1 MMRLMTYITTV
12 FIAVLLIGQSVV
24 AQGNIG
30 QQGQLRRELERTDEL
45 IVRAREAVS
54 ASDDALAAQALERAM
69 TFQKTAYT
77 AFNGAAYVQ
86 ALAWTKRAR
95 EQASAAISNS
105 RMAGQLDGVVNAR
118 MERAR
123 DLMERVREA
132 IDGPLTPAM
141 TITFDQ
147 ARNSLAQAWEF
158 YRRGQMR
165 AAAKLVEQVEQSIE
179 RLQNMAREHNQS
191 AQEFEFRYENVLQSM
206 EQAKLMLAECES
218 PVARDQLAQAEEML
232 RMARQMHGEE
242 HPEAALVSVNRAREA
257 IRRANRECQGSDRLE
272 ERLQQLE
279 AEAERLQTRL
289 GGESA
294 GSTEAPLELL
304 AQAREQLRLARKY
317 LGEEKNSQAMVALQA
332 ANLAMRQAGRYLS
345 ETN

>member
-1 MMRLMTYITTV
+1 MIRLMIYIATV
-12 FIAVLLIGQSVV
+12 FIAVILIGQSVL
-24 AQGNIG
+24 AQGNNG

-54 ASDDALAAQALERAM
+54 ASDDALAAQALERAV

-77 AFNGAAYVQ
+77 ALEQTQYVL
-86 ALAWTKRAR
+86 ALTWTKKAR

-105 RMAGQLDGVVNAR
+105 RMAGQLDGVVNVR
-118 MERAR
+118 LERAR
-123 DLMERVREA
+123 DLLDRVREA
-132 IDGPLTPAM
+132 IDGPLTPGM
-141 TITFDQ
+141 TIAFEQ

-165 AAAKLVEQVEQSIE
+165 AAAKLVEQVEQSVQ
-179 RLQNMAREHNQS
+179 RLQNMAREYNQS
-191 AQEFEFRYENVLQSM
+191 AQEFDFRYDNVLQSL
-206 EQAKLMLAECES
+206 EQAKLMLVECQS
-218 PVARDQLAQAEEML
+218 PVARDQLDQAEQML
-232 RMARQMHGEE
+232 QLARQMRGED
-242 HPEAALVSVNRAREA
+242 HPEAAIASVNRAHEA
-257 IRRANRECQGSDRLE
+257 VRRANRECQGSDRLE

-289 GGESA
+289 EGAGA
-294 GSTEAPLELL
+294 GSVEAPLGLL
-304 AQAREQLRLARKY
+304 TQAREQLKLARKY
-317 LGEEKNSQAMVALQA
+317 LGEEKNDQAMVALQA